1 MVKTRQEIENVIS
14 RYRRALSALGITAEQ
29 VILFGS
35 YATGKAREIS
45 DIDLLIVSSDFR
57 GKNIRER
64 LELLGVGAVRI
75 MEAIQAYGLTP
86 EEVSSEEKSSFVKAI
101 LEEGRIAA

>member
-1 MVKTRQEIENVIS
+1 MVKTGQEINQVIDK
-14 RYRRALSALGITAEQ
+14 YKKVLSALGVTAER

-35 YATGKAREIS
+35 YATGKAEEFS
-45 DIDLLIVSSDFR
+45 DIDLLIISSDFQ

-75 MEAIQAYGLTP
+75 MEPIQAYGLTP
-86 EEVSSEEKSSFVKAI
+86 EEMASEGKSSFVKAI
-101 LEEGRIAA
+101 LKEGRVSI

>member
-1 MVKTRQEIENVIS
+1 MVKTRQEIERVINK
-14 RYRRALSALGITAEQ
+14 YKGALSALGITAERI
-29 VILFGS
+29 ILFGS
-35 YATGKAREIS
+35 YATGKAKEFS

-75 MEAIQAYGLTP
+75 MEPIQAYGLTP
-86 EEVSSEEKSSFVKAI
+86 EEVTSEEKSSFVKAI
-101 LEEGRIAA
+101 LEEGRVTA